1 MEQKQKL
8 QGVGTMTKIFDVST
22 VYKGKTFK
30 EAVYAETADEAFEF
44 ILKKYNKERIAS
56 VRERKNP

>member
-1 MEQKQKL
+1 
-8 QGVGTMTKIFDVST
+8 MTKIFDVST

-30 EAVYAETADEAFEF
+30 EIVYAETADEAFQI

-56 VRERKNP
+56 IKERKNT

>member
-1 MEQKQKL
+1 MI
-8 QGVGTMTKIFDVST
+8 KIFDVST

-30 EAVYAETADEAFEF
+30 ETVYAETADEAFEF